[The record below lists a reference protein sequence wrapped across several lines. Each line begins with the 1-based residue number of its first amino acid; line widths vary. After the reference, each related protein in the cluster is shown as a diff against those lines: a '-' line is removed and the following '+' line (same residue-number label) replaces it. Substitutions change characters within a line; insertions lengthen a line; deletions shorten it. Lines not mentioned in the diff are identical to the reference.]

1 MEGDSLMLFQDEHID
16 AIREGVKTVTRRDWA
31 DGYSRPNP
39 GVHMA
44 TTEMFATDEECDC
57 YIVVLDV
64 YREPLGEM
72 TEQDYR
78 DEGGYTREEFE
89 QAWQDINGEAIDP
102 EKVVD
107 VVEFEYGGRA
117 REAAREKA
125 RELGMKVADE

>member
-1 MEGDSLMLFQDEHID
+1 MLFQDEHIA

-31 DGYSRPNP
+31 DGYNRPTP

-44 TTEMFATDEECDC
+44 TTSLFETDEECDC

-72 TEQDYR
+72 TEEDYR
-78 DEGGYTREEFE
+78 AEGGYGREDFE
-89 QAWQDINGEAIDP
+89 QAWREINGEPLDP

-107 VVEFEYGGRA
+107 VVEFEYGGRT
-117 REAAREKA
+117 REAARERA
-125 RELGMKVADE
+125 RELGVEVADAT